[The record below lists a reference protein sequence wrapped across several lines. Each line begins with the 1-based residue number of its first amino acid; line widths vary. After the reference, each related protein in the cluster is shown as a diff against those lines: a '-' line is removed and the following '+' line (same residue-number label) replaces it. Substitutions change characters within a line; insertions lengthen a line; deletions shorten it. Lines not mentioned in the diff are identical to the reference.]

1 MQEQLWRASLEELK
15 QGYVYAEQQAYVCL
29 ICGESFEDGMIYE
42 WEERLFE
49 ARRFIRVHIEH
60 HHGSMLAHLLKLDKK
75 ATGLT
80 DLQKEL
86 IEDFASGMSDS
97 DIVRKNGSGS
107 ASTIRN
113 HRFALKEKAKQAK
126 LFLAIMEMI
135 DKGAV
140 HASPKIAGI
149 PLGAAQ
155 EAIRE
160 EMRDHES
167 LSVIRKYFPEG
178 DQGRLTQIPRKEKRR
193 LVVLAH
199 LALRFE
205 RGRTYTE
212 KEVNALLMT
221 ASEDEYVTLRRYLIE
236 YGFLDREDDGS
247 AYWLVD
253 REKRNPNT
261 DGSMTPVEGNE
272 VRMGEAGSKEARKE
286 LVRQYQEKKREM
298 GVYRIVH
305 RESGRTWVGSS
316 MNLDTVLNRDA
327 FTLDLGSH
335 VNRALQN
342 DWKKYGKDAFDM
354 DILEQLK
361 LDDTVRRDYKDIVT
375 PEGTKSYVVQDYK
388 RRLAE
393 RERHWIQELGCEEP
407 AGYNKKGKGEQ
418 GT

>member
-1 MQEQLWRASLEELK
+1 MNERFWRASLEELK
-15 QGYVYAEQQAYVCL
+15 QGYVYAEQQAYICL
-29 ICGESFEDGMIYE
+29 ICGEAFEDGLIYAE
-42 WEERLFE
+42 GGSLYE
-49 ARRFIRVHIEH
+49 ARRFIHVHIESQ
-60 HHGSMLAHLLKLDKK
+60 HGSMLTHLLNLDKK

-86 IEDFASGMSDS
+86 IEDFATGLSDS

-113 HRFALKEKAKQAK
+113 HRFALKERAKQAK

-135 DKGAV
+135 DKGA
-140 HASPKIAGI
+140 SPKPVSR
-149 PLGAAQ
+149 PLDPAPEASRQ
-155 EAIRE
+155 AIRDNE
-160 EMRDHES
+160 YM
-167 LSVIRKYFPEG
+167 SVIRQYFPEG
-178 DQGRLTQIPRKEKRR
+178 GQGRLSQIPRKEKRR
-193 LVVLAH
+193 LAVLEH
-199 LALRFE
+199 LSLRFVQ
-205 RGRTYTE
+205 GRTYTE

-236 YGFLDREDDGS
+236 YGFLEREDDGS
-247 AYWLVD
+247 AYWVVD
-253 REKRNPNT
+253 RENGIPSASRRR
-261 DGSMTPVEGNE
+261 SIAEGDETRMNE
-272 VRMGEAGSKEARKE
+272 ANSKEARKE

-305 RESGRTWVGSS
+305 RASGRTWVGSS

-335 VNRALQN
+335 VNRALQS

-354 DILEQLK
+354 EILEHLK
-361 LDDTVRRDYKDIVT
+361 LDDTVRHDYKDIVT

-407 AGYNKKGKGEQ
+407 AGYNKKSKGD
-418 GT
+418 

>member
-1 MQEQLWRASLEELK
+1 MYERFWRASLEELK

-29 ICGESFEDGMIYE
+29 ICGEAFEDGMIYE
-42 WEERLFE
+42 WEGRLYE
-49 ARRFIRVHIEH
+49 ARRFIRAHIEH
-60 HHGSMLAHLLKLDKK
+60 QHGSMLTHLLSMDKK

-86 IEDFASGMSDS
+86 IEDFAGGMSDS

-135 DKGAV
+135 DKGATHV
-140 HASPKIAGI
+140 
-149 PLGAAQ
+149 PLQSAAKPLAAAQ
-155 EAIRE
+155 EGNL
-160 EMRDHES
+160 RDHET
-167 LSVIRKYFPEG
+167 LSVIRKYYPEG
-178 DQGRLTQIPRKEKRR
+178 IQGRLTQIPRKEKRR
-193 LVVLAH
+193 LIVLEQ

-205 RGRTYTE
+205 QGRTYTE
-212 KEVNALLMT
+212 KEVNALLMA

-236 YGFLDREDDGS
+236 HGFLDREDDGS
-247 AYWLVD
+247 AYWLVV
-253 REKRNPNT
+253 REKGSPNAN
-261 DGSMTPVEGNE
+261 GSMATEERNE
-272 VRMGEAGSKEARKE
+272 IGMGEASSKEARKE

-305 RESGRTWVGSS
+305 RASGRTWVGSS

-335 VNRALQN
+335 ANRALQG

-354 DILEQLK
+354 DILEHLK
-361 LDDTVRRDYKDIVT
+361 LDDTVRHDYKDIVT

-407 AGYNKKGKGEQ
+407 AGYNKKSKGD
-418 GT
+418 

>member
-1 MQEQLWRASLEELK
+1 VNERFWRASLEELK
-15 QGYVYAEQQAYVCL
+15 QGYVYEERQQAYVCL
-29 ICGESFEDGMIYE
+29 ICGEAFEDGLIYE
-42 WEERLFE
+42 MDGRMYE
-49 ARRFIRVHIEH
+49 ARRFIHLHIESR
-60 HHGSMLAHLLKLDKK
+60 HGSMLTHLLNLDKK

-86 IEDFASGMSDS
+86 IEDFAGGMSDT
-97 DIVRKNGSGS
+97 DIVKKNGSGS

-113 HRFALKEKAKQAK
+113 HRFALKERAKQAK

-135 DKGAV
+135 DKGSV
-140 HASPKIAGI
+140 HAPKSV
-149 PLGAAQ
+149 PKPQ
-155 EAIRE
+155 EAAAEASTQAIGKNE
-160 EMRDHES
+160 YQA
-167 LSVIRKYFPEG
+167 VIRQYFPEG
-178 DQGRLTQIPRKEKRR
+178 GQGRLSQIPRKEKRR
-193 LVVLAH
+193 LAVLEH
-199 LALRFE
+199 LSLRFE
-205 RGRTYTE
+205 LGRTYNE

-236 YGFLDREDDGS
+236 YGFLDRKDDGS

-253 REKRNPNT
+253 REGSDVDAAVSRRALPEERNE
-261 DGSMTPVEGNE
+261 D
-272 VRMGEAGSKEARKE
+272 RMGEANSKEARKE

-305 RESGRTWVGSS
+305 RATGKTWVGSS

-335 VNRALQN
+335 VNRALQS
-342 DWKKYGKDAFDM
+342 DWTKYGKDAFDL
-354 DILEQLK
+354 DIIEQLK

-407 AGYNKKGKGEQ
+407 AGYNKKSKGE
-418 GT
+418 